1 MGYSAELTEKQK
13 LPKVL
18 TSYYAAIEAE
28 KVDDVMAFYHSKCT
42 LPFTP
47 EGIRQT
53 FAQVDYRYK
62 ITNIRYIGDDGINFV
77 IIYREQTE
85 FWIVKEGKKKLTDQ
99 EDSEV
104 LMVFRREKGRLKIFS
119 SNPLK

>member
-1 MGYSAELTEKQK
+1 MNQHIHITISSLLLSFSMGYSAELTEKQK

-85 FWIVKEGKKKLTDQ
+85 FWIVKEGKKKCL
-99 EDSEV
+99 
-104 LMVFRREKGRLKIFS
+104 FRGIS
-119 SNPLK
+119 G